1 MTVKCLWC
9 HRKLTAPKSVERRM
23 GDKCAAF
30 DKQLTEA
37 LAVMIEGQRRGARM
51 SAAHEIRILKKKG
64 GA

>member
-30 DKQLTEA
+30 DRELTEA
-37 LAVMIEGQRRGARM
+37 LAVIAEGQRRGARM
-51 SAAHEIRILKKKG
+51 SAAHEIRMLKRVR